1 MLRFPQ
7 VGRWLD
13 DMSAFR
19 QVGLDTNVIIYS
31 LENVAPYREL
41 TGQVLRLMDRG
52 LIVGHVSTVVETE
65 VLVKPMRDRN
75 RRALETIELF
85 FRNSPNLVIRSV
97 DRTVARRAAAVRASS
112 RLSLPDATIV
122 ATALEDRCDV
132 LIGND
137 SSVAKYASGIPYLYL
152 NDYLS

>member
-7 VGRWLD
+7 INRWLD
-13 DMSAFR
+13 DMSAYR

-137 SSVAKYASGIPYLYL
+137 SSVARYASGIPYLYL

>member
-1 MLRFPQ
+1 
-7 VGRWLD
+7 
-13 DMSAFR
+13 
-19 QVGLDTNVIIYS
+19 
-31 LENVAPYREL
+31 
-41 TGQVLRLMDRG
+41 
-52 LIVGHVSTVVETE
+52 
-65 VLVKPMRDRN
+65 MRDRN

-122 ATALEDRCDV
+122 ATALEDRCDA

-137 SSVAKYASGIPYLYL
+137 SSVARYASGIPYLYL

>member
-7 VGRWLD
+7 VSRWLD

>member
-7 VGRWLD
+7 VSRWLN

-137 SSVAKYASGIPYLYL
+137 SSVARYSSGIPYLYL

>member
-13 DMSAFR
+13 DMSEFR

-97 DRTVARRAAAVRASS
+97 DRTVARRAAAVRAAS

-137 SSVAKYASGIPYLYL
+137 SSVARYASGIPYLYL

>member
-7 VGRWLD
+7 MNRWLD

-97 DRTVARRAAAVRASS
+97 DRMVARRAAAVRASS

-122 ATALEDRCDV
+122 ATALEDRCDA

>member
-7 VGRWLD
+7 INRWLD
-13 DMSAFR
+13 DMSAYR

>member
-13 DMSAFR
+13 DMSEFR

-31 LENVAPYREL
+31 LENVAPYQEL

-97 DRTVARRAAAVRASS
+97 DRTVARRAAAVRAAS

-137 SSVAKYASGIPYLYL
+137 SSVARYASGIPYLYL

>member
-1 MLRFPQ
+1 
-7 VGRWLD
+7 
-13 DMSAFR
+13 MSEFR

-97 DRTVARRAAAVRASS
+97 DRTVARRAAAVRAAS

-137 SSVAKYASGIPYLYL
+137 SSVARYASGIPYLYL

>member
-1 MLRFPQ
+1 
-7 VGRWLD
+7 
-13 DMSAFR
+13 MSAFR

-41 TGQVLRLMDRG
+41 TGQVLRLMDHG
-52 LIVGHVSTVVETE
+52 LIVGHVSTVVEAE

-97 DRTVARRAAAVRASS
+97 DRMVARRAAAVRASS
-112 RLSLPDATIV
+112 PPQPAGRDHSGDCSRRQMRCSHRQRLLGGEVRIRNPLP
-122 ATALEDRCDV
+122 L
-132 LIGND
+132 
-137 SSVAKYASGIPYLYL
+137 L

>member
-7 VGRWLD
+7 MDRWLG

-31 LENVAPYREL
+31 LENVPPYREL

-137 SSVAKYASGIPYLYL
+137 SSVARYASGIPYLYL